1 MNFKKSQKLYEEGL
15 VHLVGAVNSPVR
27 AFTSVGGNPLFI
39 KKAQGSKITDVDGNK
54 YIDLVLSYGPMV
66 LGHRHKKVQ
75 KAITKAL
82 KSGYSFGASTENE
95 IILAKIV
102 CDAFPGMDKVRFV
115 NSGTE
120 AVISGVRLARSFT
133 GKDKIIKFAGCYH
146 GHQDS
151 LLVAA
156 GSGLATLSLPCSK

>member
-1 MNFKKSQKLYEEGL
+1 MKFQKSQKLYEQGL
-15 VHLVGAVNSPVR
+15 INLVGAVNSPVR
-27 AFTSVGGNPLFI
+27 AFASVGGNPLFI
-39 KKAQGSKITDVDGNK
+39 KMAKASKIIDVDDNE
-54 YIDLVLSYGPMV
+54 YLDLVLSYGPMV

-75 KAITKAL
+75 KAVHNAL
-82 KSGYSFGASTENE
+82 KNGYSFGASTENE

-120 AVISGVRLARSFT
+120 AVISGIRLARAFT

-146 GHQDS
+146 GHQDA
-151 LLVAA
+151 LLVARFT
-156 GSGLATLSLPCSK
+156 GLVHVSTKIW